1 LKDKIKRIEMKD
13 NEMRIES
20 ILCSSKKT
28 VNEVINNY
36 ENLIGLLSGRVIE
49 LEKELNE
56 KNIIIANK
64 LHEKEK

>member
-1 LKDKIKRIEMKD
+1 MKD